1 MKKAL
6 ALLIVGISVSG
17 CNLSI
22 NGNEFQKIGS
32 TYKYISGPSLSKAG
46 VTESNLLGTAKN
58 KGHIKRNKLERK
70 LDEYI
75 IRWN

>member
-17 CNLSI
+17 CNFSI

-46 VTESNLLGTAKN
+46 LTESWGNCLPAAFDPMNRGSRCN
-58 KGHIKRNKLERK
+58 
-70 LDEYI
+70 
-75 IRWN
+75 

>member
-17 CNLSI
+17 CNFSI

-46 VTESNLLGTAKN
+46 LTESWVNCLTDAFDPMNRGSRCN
-58 KGHIKRNKLERK
+58 
-70 LDEYI
+70 
-75 IRWN
+75 